1 MKISRI
7 VWRREGKIRSDC
19 PENRDFRDSFGCGE
33 HVHVNLWTLI
43 QDNDEVLDRGE
54 INHML

>member
-1 MKISRI
+1 MKIARI
-7 VWRREGKIRSDC
+7 VWRRESKIRSESTD
-19 PENRDFRDSFGCGE
+19 PFGCGDY
-33 HVHVNLWTLI
+33 VAVNLWTLI